1 MKQPGC
7 AIGVDI
13 GTTTVKAIAFDPTGH
28 EIARAEETLTL
39 THSEEGAAEQD
50 PVEVYASVSQVVGQA
65 AQRAQARGFTV
76 ERIGLSAAMHS
87 LLPVDGSDRPLMGA
101 MTWMDTRARD
111 EARSLWDSAEE
122 GRDLYARTGTPI
134 HPMAPLP
141 KLLWLRR
148 ARPDI
153 FAAAR
158 RFVSLK
164 EWVWRQWFGEWSV
177 DASIASATGLYN
189 LREGGWD
196 RGALEL
202 AGITAER
209 LSTITPTTTTKRGAN
224 GAWSAQ
230 AGIGENVAF
239 TIGASDGVL
248 ANLGAGAIS
257 ADQMV
262 ITIGTS
268 CAVRSG
274 SATPFT
280 DPATRSFCYVLDRD
294 RFIVGG
300 PSNSGGIVIDWLYH
314 NVLSGRL
321 GAGPASALDDAAFL
335 ALMER
340 ASQAR
345 PDPDLI
351 CLPYVAGERA
361 PLWDARASA
370 ACLGLRLEHTAADIM
385 RAAVEGVIMNAYWI
399 ASGLF
404 SALGQPK
411 RIIASGKALEP
422 EWIRRLTADVFGIP
436 VAYHG
441 AVDASVVGA
450 VVLSEI
456 ATGMRSWDEVGQRPA
471 SGEFSVEPSGSDFY
485 REKYARF
492 RALAGLVL
500 GGSSPAR
507 A

>member
-7 AIGVDI
+7 AIGADI
-13 GTTTVKAIAFDPTGH
+13 GTTTVKAVAFDTTGH
-28 EIARAEETLTL
+28 EIARAEATLAL

-50 PVEVYASVSQVVGQA
+50 PIEVYASVSQTIGQA
-65 AQRAQARGFTV
+65 ARQAQARGFSV
-76 ERIGLSAAMHS
+76 ERVGLSAAMHS
-87 LLPVDGSDRPLMGA
+87 LLPVDRADRPLMAA
-101 MTWMDTRARD
+101 MTWMDTRAKE
-111 EARSLWDSAEE
+111 EAQSLWDSPA

-148 ARPDI
+148 ARPQV
-153 FAAAR
+153 FASAA

-164 EWVWRQWFGEWSV
+164 EWVWRQWFGAWEV

-196 RGALEL
+196 QGALEL
-202 AGITAER
+202 AGISADR
-209 LSTITPTTTTKRGAN
+209 LSTIVPTTTTKRGAQ
-224 GAWSAQ
+224 GAWTAQ
-230 AGIGENVAF
+230 AGIGEDVAF

-248 ANLGAGAIS
+248 ANLGVGSIS
-257 ADQMV
+257 GDQMV
-262 ITIGTS
+262 MTIGTS

-300 PSNSGGIVIDWLYH
+300 PSNNGGIVIDWLYH
-314 NVLSGRL
+314 SVLSGRDSN
-321 GAGPASALDDAAFL
+321 APAEPIDQAAFL
-335 ALMER
+335 ALMRR
-340 ASQAR
+340 AEQAHS
-345 PDPDLI
+345 DPELI

-361 PLWDARASA
+361 PLWNASARA
-370 ACLGLRLEHTAADIM
+370 ACVGLHLEHTAADVM

-404 SALGQPK
+404 GALGQP
-411 RIIASGKALEP
+411 RQIVASGKVLEP

-436 VAYHG
+436 VLYRG

-450 VVLSEI
+450 VTLSEI
-456 ATGMRSWDEVGQRPA
+456 ATGVRAWDDVAQYPLTSEYTA
-471 SGEFSVEPSGSDFY
+471 EPSGSDFY
-485 REKYARF
+485 KRKYERF
-492 RALAGLVL
+492 RAVADLVL
-500 GGSSPAR
+500 GGR
-507 A
+507 AGG